1 MRQVQLEVRNVA
13 TGDHVPRLF
22 ERAAHKNERLGWQAH
37 DPMHHVGRDTRA
49 ILGEHGLQRHAVLA
63 KHDKGQVRAHVS
75 HGMNAR
81 AEAPLGTKEF
91 GNLLLVVGCRSTDRG
106 NVANLGPWLRFD
118 MVYVPF
124 AVTRSLL
131 GRLGISG
138 IRS

>member
-13 TGDHVPRLF
+13 TGDHVARLF
-22 ERAAHKNERLGWQAH
+22 ERAAHEHERLGGQAH
-37 DPMHHVGRDTRA
+37 DPVHHVGRDTRA
-49 ILGEHGLQRHAVLA
+49 VLGEHGLQRHAVLA

-81 AEAPLGTKEF
+81 AEAPLGTEEL
-91 GNLLLVVGCRSTDRG
+91 GDLLLVVGGRPTDRG
-106 NVANLGPWLRFD
+106 NVANLGPRLRFD

-124 AVTRSLL
+124 AVARSLL
-131 GRLGISG
+131 GRLDVGG